1 MTGDFALSVVAGFFV
16 AMVIIAFGSLVER
29 PVRSARNVDRD
40 YDPWSVD

>member
-1 MTGDFALSVVAGFFV
+1 MTGDFAFGVV
-16 AMVIIAFGSLVER
+16 AMVIIAFGSLVGR